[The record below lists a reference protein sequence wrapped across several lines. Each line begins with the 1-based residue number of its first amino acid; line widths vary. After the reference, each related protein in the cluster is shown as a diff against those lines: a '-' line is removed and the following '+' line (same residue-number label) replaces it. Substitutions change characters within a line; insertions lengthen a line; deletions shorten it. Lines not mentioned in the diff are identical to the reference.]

1 MLSTTTFVA
10 APEWGERLRTC
21 GLDSLKGVYGF
32 SGGEL
37 IKQSSSADLR
47 RVEIGHGAEARTV
60 YIKKYWIARPRQIW
74 SGLFRGVVFGSSKA
88 SREFMNLRRL
98 REWGLDAPEAVAFG
112 QERRAGVV
120 TRSLLISDGIPDPM
134 PLHLAIVRWLPSQA
148 ADARRAWKAELIRRL
163 AVYTRKM
170 HEHQF
175 VHHDYFWRNIILT
188 GTSLGR
194 FSLIDSHKGGLWAPG
209 FGQRARAKDLATL
222 DAPAPGF
229 FRRTERLRFL
239 LLYLGKKRLSR
250 EDKQFARLILRT
262 AAPLRERQARRA
274 HEAGG

>member
-1 MLSTTTFVA
+1 MLSTTTFDA
-10 APEWGERLRTC
+10 APEWAERLRTC
-21 GLDSLKGVYGF
+21 GLDSLERVYGF
-32 SGGEL
+32 SGGDLVKE
-37 IKQSSSADLR
+37 SSSADLR
-47 RVEIGHGAEARTV
+47 RVSLGTGAEARTV
-60 YIKKYWIARPRQIW
+60 YIKKYWITRPGQIW

-88 SREFMNLRRL
+88 SREFVNLRRL
-98 REWGLDAPEAVAFG
+98 RAWGLNAPEAVAFG

-148 ADARRAWKAELIRRL
+148 AEARRAWKAELIRRL
-163 AVYTRKM
+163 AFYTRKM
-170 HEHQF
+170 HEHRF

-188 GTSLGR
+188 GTRPDR
-194 FSLIDSHKGGLWAPG
+194 FSLIDSHKGGLWTPG

-229 FRRTERLRFL
+229 LRRTERLRFL
-239 LLYLGKKRLSR
+239 LLYLGKPRLGR

-262 AAPLRERQARRA
+262 AAPLRERQTRRV
-274 HEAGG
+274 HESGG